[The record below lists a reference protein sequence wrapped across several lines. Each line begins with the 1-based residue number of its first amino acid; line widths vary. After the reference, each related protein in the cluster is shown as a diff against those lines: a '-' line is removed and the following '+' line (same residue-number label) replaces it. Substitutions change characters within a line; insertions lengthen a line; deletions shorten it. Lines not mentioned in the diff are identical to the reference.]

1 MGSSLPTRLL
11 LCRRVCYVG
20 VFYVVCC
27 CLCDG
32 ERVGV
37 GVVWGD
43 GVVRGV
49 SVKGVG
55 DVVGGVVG
63 VVVLVVVGD
72 VDGVVGQLVA
82 VDGEACEAER
92 HDHARQGRKG
102 SPRQTASRAR
112 ASIEKGCAGPGRCG
126 GGRANPPR
134 RWGGR
139 ALVVPARGTWRRNPR
154 RAPPGSPRQKS
165 GTEARGL
172 PSPSPKR

>member
-1 MGSSLPTRLL
+1 MGSPLPTRLL
-11 LCRRVCYVG
+11 PCRRVCYVG

-27 CLCDG
+27 SLCGDEG
-32 ERVGV
+32 VGV
-37 GVVWGD
+37 GFVWGD
-43 GVVRGV
+43 GVVLGV

-72 VDGVVGQLVA
+72 VDGVAGQLEA
-82 VDGEACEAER
+82 DAGEACGAER
-92 HDHARQGRKG
+92 HGHARREQKE
-102 SPRQTASRAR
+102 SPRQTAALAG
-112 ASIEKGCAGPGRCG
+112 ASIEKGCAGPRRYGE
-126 GGRANPPR
+126 GRANPPR

-139 ALVVPARGTWRRNPR
+139 TLVVPARGTWRRNPR

-165 GTEARGL
+165 GTRARGL